1 MKKIILF
8 AGIFLFFTA
17 CKKSFLQVD
26 PKAIQLEDRYYKT
39 SEQVFNALVATYDP
53 LAWEGGNVYANFLV
67 FVAGAD
73 ECYSGGGS
81 SSDLPFLQPL
91 NNYTI
96 DPATGP
102 HGDFWQQYFTGVAR
116 ANNFLAKIQ
125 APEISGLSD
134 SLRGRYTAEAKTIRA
149 YFYFN
154 LVRLFKNIPM
164 YLVPLEKSEIYNQ
177 QQVAPEIVYAQIEKD
192 LQEAIA
198 EKYLPN
204 TVAAATE
211 GGRITKGA
219 AKALLGKVYLYE
231 KKWTD
236 AAAQFADVNGTPG
249 SSNIYGYRL
258 YSNFNDIF
266 KPDNK
271 FTSESIWEFSHNAK
285 SAGTTGNPQPIEGLM
300 ATVMVGP
307 RSYTGDTFVF
317 GWGGCPI
324 IPAFTNLMR
333 TDPRYSITVSDI
345 DSLVA
350 LKKATYAPGYLNTGK
365 FVRKYAPLKAFRPAS
380 GGNPVANY
388 PQNYIEMRVADAYL
402 MEAEAILQSGGN
414 TGRAALLL
422 NAVRARV
429 GLPAITATLDN
440 IYNERRFELA
450 TEGHRWHDLVRWGQA
465 PTVLAFKGFKSGKN
479 EIFPIPLNELNNT
492 KLEQN
497 PGYK

>member
-1 MKKIILF
+1 MKKIVLYIIILLIF
-8 AGIFLFFTA
+8 AS
-17 CKKSFLQVD
+17 CKKSFLEVD

-39 SEQVFNALVATYDP
+39 ADQVFNALVASYDP
-53 LAWEGGNVYANFLV
+53 LSWDGGTAYANFLV

-81 SSDLPFLQPL
+81 SSDLPYLQPL

-102 HGDFWQQYFTGVAR
+102 HASFWQQYFTGVSR
-116 ANNFLAKIQ
+116 ANNFLSKIQ
-125 APEISGLSD
+125 SPDITGLSD
-134 SLRGRYTAEAKTIRA
+134 SLKGRYTAEVKTIRA

-164 YLVPLEKSEIYNQ
+164 YLEPLDKSEIYKQ
-177 QQVAPEIVYAQIEKD
+177 EQVAPEAVYAQVEKD
-192 LQEAIA
+192 LKEAIA

-204 TVAAATE
+204 TVAAAAE

-219 AKALLGKVYLYE
+219 AKALLGKIFLYE
-231 KKWTD
+231 KKWAD
-236 AAAQFADVNGTPG
+236 AAAQFAEVNGTPG
-249 SSNIYGYRL
+249 ASNIYGYKL

-271 FTSESIWEFSHNAK
+271 FTSESILEFTHNSK
-285 SAGTTGNPQPIEGLM
+285 SASTTGNPQPIEGLM
-300 ATVMVGP
+300 ASVMVGP
-307 RSYTGDTFVF
+307 RSYTGDTYVF
-317 GWGGCPI
+317 GWGGCPV
-324 IPAFTNLMR
+324 IPAFTTLMR
-333 TDPRYSITVSDI
+333 SDPRYSITIADV
-345 DSLVA
+345 DSLVT

-365 FVRKYAPLKAFRPAS
+365 FVRKYAPLKAYRPAS

-388 PQNYIEMRVADAYL
+388 PQNYIEMRVSDAYL

-414 TGRAALLL
+414 ISRAATLL

-429 GLPAITATLDN
+429 GLPSIAATLDN
-440 IYNERRFELA
+440 IYNERKLELA
-450 TEGHRWHDLVRWGQA
+450 TEGHRWFDLVRWGQA
-465 PTVLAFKGFKSGKN
+465 PTVLAFKGFKEGKN

-492 KLEQN
+492 KLVQN
-497 PGYK
+497 PGY